1 MKIWHYHPTTGVLLG
16 EGLAEPCQVDHGA
29 WLIPAYAT
37 AMAPPATEADE
48 EAVWQSGA
56 WSVRKL
62 PPAPPPPPPAPV
74 VDVSFW
80 QFMMAARDLHFITH
94 EQALAAVQSRI
105 MPPAFA
111 DAISGLPQAARQNA
125 ALKFAGI
132 QRMLRSDPLF
142 DLVVAANIA
151 TDEQIDGVFAVAAT
165 IT

>member
-1 MKIWHYHPTTGVLLG
+1 MQRTSVNVMTGEVTV
-16 EGLAEPCQVDHGA
+16 VD
-29 WLIPAYAT
+29 LTP
-37 AMAPPATEADE
+37 E
-48 EAVWQSGA
+48 EIAA
-56 WSVRKL
+56 L
-62 PPAPPPPPPAPV
+62 PQPAPPPVPS
-74 VDVSFW
+74 DVSFW

-111 DAISGLPQAARQNA
+111 DAISDLPQAARQNA
-125 ALKFAGI
+125 ELKFAGI

-151 TDEQIDGVFAVAAT
+151 TNAQIDEVFTVAAS

>member
-1 MKIWHYHPTTGVLLG
+1 MTYFADLDAEGRVLGFYTPDIHGDAIPEGAVEISAEIHAAWLVDTARQRWNG
-16 EGLAEPCQVDHGA
+16 EALEPCD
-29 WLIPAYAT
+29 P
-37 AMAPPATEADE
+37 
-48 EAVWQSGA
+48 
-56 WSVRKL
+56 
-62 PPAPPPPPPAPV
+62 PPAPPPPPV
-74 VDVSFW
+74 TDVSFW

-94 EQALAAVQSRI
+94 EEALAAVQSRI

-111 DAISGLPQAARQNA
+111 EAISGLPQAARQNA
-125 ALKFAGI
+125 ELKFAGI